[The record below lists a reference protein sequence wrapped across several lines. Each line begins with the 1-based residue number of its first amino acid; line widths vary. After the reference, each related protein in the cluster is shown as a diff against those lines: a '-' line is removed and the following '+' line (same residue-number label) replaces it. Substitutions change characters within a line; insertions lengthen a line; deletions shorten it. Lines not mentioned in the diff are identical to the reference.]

1 MEAEPGA
8 CCPQSLTTW
17 EWGHL
22 AGPEDSA
29 MVPRAGVRS
38 WSMAC
43 LRRRADTSVPASR
56 RQRGDRPYLRR
67 KDERDGETRT
77 HSEPHSCSLAVTRA
91 SHRGSGVC
99 KYGLVDELESSVE
112 LVPTLSLSL
121 HTHTHTHTPHTHA
134 HTRTYMHAHTRKL
147 PRVPSR
153 VPGWPRH

>member
-1 MEAEPGA
+1 
-8 CCPQSLTTW
+8 
-17 EWGHL
+17 
-22 AGPEDSA
+22 
-29 MVPRAGVRS
+29 MVPRAGVPS

-43 LRRRADTSVPASR
+43 LRQRADTSVPASR
-56 RQRGDRPYLRR
+56 RQRGDGPYLRR

-121 HTHTHTHTPHTHA
+121 HTHTRTHHTHIHACSHTQTTSSPLPCPRLA
-134 HTRTYMHAHTRKL
+134 ACTDSQASSSTRFLNKAINITQ
-147 PRVPSR
+147 
-153 VPGWPRH
+153 